1 MSKLFAIAGV
11 TAVLRDLLNNGVIDG
26 IVNSK
31 GGSPLGNVL
40 VTAQPPD
47 RIKVDEAGEKPQL
60 NLYMYQ
66 VTPNSGWRNIGLPSR
81 SSTGERLSNPPLA
94 IDLHYLVS
102 AYGPE
107 EFHTDALLGYAMYLL
122 HETPVLTRR
131 AIRTALNPLAPNPPD
146 PNPPDP
152 NPPDPNVNRPVSGME
167 LFIKSNLAEQIEQ
180 IKITP
185 HYLSAEEI
193 SKLWM
198 AFQAKYRPSAA
209 YQVSVL
215 LIDNDQPAH
224 SPLPVLKIGEEDR
237 GPIVIP
243 GLTLPFPSVE
253 KIELP
258 NNQVSALVGDEVKI
272 AGTYLT
278 GDFRPE
284 PVVNI
289 LLSNASLGQTVTID
303 RFTSNNTQ
311 EIVFNLQD
319 NVPAGLWMLSVVVI
333 PKDDQNIPQPDRK
346 VASIEVPFLVA
357 PKIETDLKNT
367 TFQRSGITN
376 NLGNATIDLDVSPWM
391 QPQQRIKLALGSTEV
406 AATPFEG
413 ETEKLTF
420 TYNGI
425 AAGTYRIRLTVD
437 GVESHLINRTDPVNP
452 TFDEKQVIVIA

>member
-26 IVNSK
+26 IVNGK

-47 RIKVDEAGEKPQL
+47 RIKVDGGSEKPQL

-131 AIRTALNPLAPNPPD
+131 AIRTALNLLAPIPLVPD
-146 PNPPDP
+146 E
-152 NPPDPNVNRPVSGME
+152 NRPDSGME

-224 SPLPVLKIGEEDR
+224 SPLPVLKIGEDDR

-278 GDFRPE
+278 GDFKSE

-303 RFTSNNTQ
+303 HFTSKNNQ

-333 PKDDQNIPQPDRK
+333 PKDDQGNPQPDRK
-346 VASIEVPFLVA
+346 VTSIEVPFLVA

-367 TFQRSGITN
+367 TFQLSGITN
-376 NLGNATIDLDVSPWM
+376 NLGNATINLDVSPGM

-413 ETEKLTF
+413 ETVKLTF

-437 GVESHLINRTDPVNP
+437 GVESHLIDRTDPVNP
-452 TFDEKQVIVIA
+452 TFYETQVIVIA

>member
-26 IVNSK
+26 IVNDK

-47 RIKVDEAGEKPQL
+47 RIKVDEASEKPQL

-66 VTPNSGWRNIGLPSR
+66 VTPNSGWRNVGLPSR

-102 AYGPE
+102 AYGPQ

-131 AIRTALNPLAPNPPD
+131 AIRTALNPLAPIPLV
-146 PNPPDP
+146 PNE
-152 NPPDPNVNRPVSGME
+152 NRPDSGME

-224 SPLPVLKIGEEDR
+224 SPLPVLKIGEDDR

-278 GDFRPE
+278 GDFKPD

-289 LLSNASLGQTVTID
+289 VLTNASLGRTVTID
-303 RFTSNNTQ
+303 SFESNNNQ
-311 EIVFNLQD
+311 EIVFILQD
-319 NVPAGLWMLSVVVI
+319 NVPAGLWMLSVVAI
-333 PKDDQNIPQPDRK
+333 PKDEQGNQQPDRK
-346 VASIEVPFLVA
+346 VTSIEVPFLVA
-357 PKIETDLKNT
+357 PKITTDLKNT
-367 TFQRSGITN
+367 TFELTGITN
-376 NLGNATIDLDVSPWM
+376 NLGNATINLVVSPQM
-391 QPQQRIKLALGSTEV
+391 QPQQRVKLALGSTEV
-406 AATPFEG
+406 AAATIEA
-413 ETEKLTF
+413 ETGSIKF
-420 TYNGI
+420 TYNSI
-425 AAGTYRIRLTVD
+425 AAGRYRARLTVD
-437 GVESHLINRTDPVNP
+437 GVESHLIDRTDAVNP
-452 TFDEKQVIVIA
+452 TFDETQVIVIA